1 MTKDPAA
8 PLNLTTTEQHGISTL
23 KGRRRPVALV
33 MGVLN
38 QKSIAWSCVIALI
51 ERGYHVLMT
60 CQREAQT
67 SSIQRLVTQYH
78 HARAQGSQQ
87 LQSQLSTT
95 TNSSSSLVH
104 CVHCDVSCPTQIQQ
118 LFQHHLPN
126 FLQQCS
132 SSCSSYSTPAAAAIN
147 TLNTFIHS
155 IAYAPPTAMKY
166 GTLLQT
172 TQKDFLQTMD
182 ISVYSFLVTSRY
194 AAEFLSSSTY
204 SSSTLHSNAY
214 HPSIVALTY
223 LGSTR
228 AIPNY
233 NIMGPA
239 KAALEAAVRGLSVEL
254 GPSNIRVNAISSG
267 PISTVAA
274 KGGIR
279 DFAQMRQNYEL
290 HSPLRRNVTNE
301 EVGSFVSF
309 LASGEGGT
317 SAMTGQTIFLDCG
330 YHIL

>member
-8 PLNLTTTEQHGISTL
+8 PLNSIATEQHGISTFNS
-23 KGRRRPVALV
+23 RRRPVALV

-38 QKSIAWSCVIALI
+38 QKSIAWSCVTALL

-60 CQREAQT
+60 CQREAQI
-67 SSIQRLVTQYH
+67 SSIQQLVTNYH
-78 HARAQGSQQ
+78 HARAQGAQQ

-104 CVHCDVSCPTQIQQ
+104 CVPCDVSCPTQIQQ

-132 SSCSSYSTPAAAAIN
+132 SSCSSYSTPATDATN
-147 TLNTFIHS
+147 TLDTFIHS

-166 GTLLQT
+166 GTLLHT
-172 TQKDFLQTMD
+172 TQQDFLQTMD
-182 ISVYSFLVTSRY
+182 VSVYSFLVTSRY
-194 AAEFLSSSTY
+194 AAEFL

-239 KAALEAAVRGLSVEL
+239 KAALEAVVRGLSVEL

-267 PISTVAA
+267 PINTVAA

-309 LASGEGGT
+309 LATGEGGT